1 MIASRLASGMIDEV
15 EKSRKEHGHGQSPRG
30 SHAPRA
36 LHGLRV
42 ALQPF
47 EPVLARLAS
56 VYPSQHRPLRLKST
70 FGNAARGH
78 HSRGRG
84 GREANVWHLSLRA
97 TAEGERG
104 QKKMTL
110 L

>member
-15 EKSRKEHGHGQSPRG
+15 EKSRKEHGHGQSPRR

-47 EPVLARLAS
+47 EHV
-56 VYPSQHRPLRLKST
+56 VYPSQHRALRLKST

>member
-1 MIASRLASGMIDEV
+1 MTMGNPGGGNMPLGPSTASEWPY
-15 EKSRKEHGHGQSPRG
+15 K
-30 SHAPRA
+30 
-36 LHGLRV
+36 
-42 ALQPF
+42 LQPF
-47 EPVLARLAS
+47 EHV
-56 VYPSQHRPLRLKST
+56 VYPSQHRALRLKST

-78 HSRGRG
+78 HG